1 MRGANNPNNP
11 SPSGVAMTND
21 LLELDLIRVA
31 KLSLGGFTLLSS
43 LVLLFV

>member
-1 MRGANNPNNP
+1 MT
-11 SPSGVAMTND
+11 MTND